1 MGTRPTSPQLA
12 GFPGFALGSQPVRP
26 ALPGLLG
33 EQGGDAGLG
42 RGAAGLGRA
51 GLSRSLQ
58 QAGEE
63 EMGWRNCVQVCTTEG
78 QASEGVEAACPAR
91 EEKEALWVAVM
102 PV

>member
-1 MGTRPTSPQLA
+1 MEMQG
-12 GFPGFALGSQPVRP
+12 
-26 ALPGLLG
+26 LG
-33 EQGGDAGLG
+33 EEQ
-42 RGAAGLGRA
+42 RGLGRA

-63 EMGWRNCVQVCTTEG
+63 EMGWRNCVQVCITEG

-91 EEKEALWVAVM
+91 EEKEALRVAVM